1 MGSAKPVGTPC
12 PSAGNN
18 EEAAMMMNRSNEA
31 LLQFDEKQEARVH
44 LEITWEALRILESTG
59 LFDIQDCYVALGIV
73 TTEEP
78 FALARDRV
86 VQRLSSTLLP
96 PPPRR

>member
-1 MGSAKPVGTPC
+1 
-12 PSAGNN
+12 
-18 EEAAMMMNRSNEA
+18 MMMNRSNEA

-73 TTEEP
+73 TTEEL

-86 VQRLSSTLLP
+86 VQRLSST
-96 PPPRR
+96 RRVSGLRPSSRIASLNRKGECDGKDR